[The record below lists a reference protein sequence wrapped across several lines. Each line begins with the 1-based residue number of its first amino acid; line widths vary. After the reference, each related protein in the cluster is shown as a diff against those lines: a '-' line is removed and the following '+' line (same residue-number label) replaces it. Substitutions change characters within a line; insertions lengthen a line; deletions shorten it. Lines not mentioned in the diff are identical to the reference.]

1 MLSNTLLS
9 LCVLV
14 FFVLGYKVY
23 MHSSG
28 IYRLML
34 IRRKNNSGEAWMVV
48 YFEFGAL
55 ASVHNSLCHMLLFM
69 FCPNIP
75 FNTKANTLKCL
86 S

>member
-1 MLSNTLLS
+1 
-9 LCVLV
+9 
-14 FFVLGYKVY
+14 
-23 MHSSG
+23 
-28 IYRLML
+28 
-34 IRRKNNSGEAWMVV
+34 MVV